1 MANNLEATRIAQDAF
16 IEALA
21 AGTEDYSKCCQ
32 VLTPSAGQLQLG
44 SLAAGGLAT
53 EVTAAATSVSAD
65 NVASQIATINAQ
77 GWAIKHQTPWHM
89 LDRDLS
95 LASQAG
101 IKLANAARQNVNKQY
116 FDGLEG
122 LFSSVHPAVGTGV
135 GQVGAGKVFI
145 DTGLAFLQTEA
156 GASSQGNLL
165 SAAFSEAAL
174 DTALQTMQNYKD
186 QRGLPLNSGSNGGLV
201 LVVSP
206 KNRKLAH
213 EVVFSTL
220 SGADMAANS
229 MNSWISDVVTFPL
242 TTDEDDWW
250 LIDPAMSPAGIWMIE
265 QPTVEVRPSE
275 DGLFAIFVAK
285 WQSAFYTRAYE
296 HGIVGSDVA

>member
-16 IEALA
+16 IDALA
-21 AGTEDYSKCCQ
+21 AGTEDYAKCCQ

-53 EVTAAATSVSAD
+53 EVTAAATSVSAV
-65 NVASQIATINAQ
+65 NAASQIATINAQ

-122 LFSSVHPAVGTGV
+122 LFASPHPAVGTGV
-135 GQVGAGKVFI
+135 GEVGAAKTFI

-156 GASSQGNLL
+156 GAGVNSNLL
-165 SAAFSEAAL
+165 TAAFSETSL
-174 DTALQTMQNYKD
+174 DSALQALQNYKD
-186 QRGLPLNSGSNGGLV
+186 QRGLPLNIGVNGGLV

-206 KNRKLAH
+206 KNRKAAH
-213 EVVFSTL
+213 EIVYSTL
-220 SGADMAANS
+220 SGADMANNS
-229 MNSWISDVVTFPL
+229 MSSWISDVVSFPM
-242 TTDEDDWW
+242 TTDEDDWF
-250 LIDPAMSPAGIWMIE
+250 LIDPALSPAGIWMIE

-296 HGIVGSDVA
+296 YGIVGSDVI